1 MGKRTTPPQSPPTPH
16 KIELIEEETRRK
28 LRSSQISS
36 NGSTASSSSS
46 ANDSESSNASTS
58 SDDGIRLVR
67 SSSVKK
73 TLFKNG
79 SSPAKAIRTSPR
91 KVEAQE
97 TAAKVVQTS
106 LNNNKGPKKKLSF
119 IDNDKPTNGTVKA
132 FMPIRRSGK
141 AAKKKPN
148 N

>member
-1 MGKRTTPPQSPPTPH
+1 MKFLNISLVMQLISLTHINDYTCYFFFTLY
-16 KIELIEEETRRK
+16 IELIEEETRRK

-106 LNNNKGPKKKLSF
+106 LNNNKGPKKK
-119 IDNDKPTNGTVKA
+119 
-132 FMPIRRSGK
+132 
-141 AAKKKPN
+141 
-148 N
+148 